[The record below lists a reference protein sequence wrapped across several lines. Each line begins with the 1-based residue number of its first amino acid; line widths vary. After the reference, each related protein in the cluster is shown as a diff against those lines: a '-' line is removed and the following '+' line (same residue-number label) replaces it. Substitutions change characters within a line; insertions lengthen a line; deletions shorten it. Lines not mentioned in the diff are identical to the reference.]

1 MTKINEIL
9 SSITA
14 LTAHQLASKIN
25 MDISFRFECYYL
37 WILLLG
43 CVFCACSCPASYLWA
58 SASNLNIYKEDYY
71 FEWSCVL
78 YYLAAA
84 LSFRNAKVAKPGN
97 IPFPFSLTKISFV
110 FPLFSFLLASKYFPP
125 SPSPFLYLFLIIITQ
140 TTSDP

>member
-14 LTAHQLASKIN
+14 LTAHQLASKNNVGIN
-25 MDISFRFECYYL
+25 FRFECYYL

-58 SASNLNIYKEDYY
+58 SASNLNICKEDYY
-71 FEWSCVL
+71 FQWSGVL

-97 IPFPFSLTKISFV
+97 IPFSFSLTKKNL
-110 FPLFSFLLASKYFPP
+110 LFSYDFPFFYPPTIFLHLLLPFYIYF
-125 SPSPFLYLFLIIITQ
+125 
-140 TTSDP
+140 